1 MMERRL
7 GRPEEIDEEEV
18 ARRKAFLQ
26 FETEDVERLAS
37 IQELAQQYATEVIED
52 FYRHIMAYPET
63 RVFFQDPILLERVK
77 EKQKH
82 YFMDLTRGNYGQD
95 YIEGRLRIGQIHE
108 RIGLP
113 VKSYLGMY
121 RYYLSKVADKI
132 FEAFS
137 DQPLKALAIK
147 QSLLKL
153 VFLDIG
159 LAIDTYIQSR
169 ERTIRVQ
176 QEAIRELS
184 TPVLQVREGLLIL
197 PIVGLIDS
205 MRARQLTDQLLRS
218 IRANRAKMVVVDI
231 TGVPSVDSKVAN
243 HLVQTV
249 EAARLMGATT
259 ILTGMS
265 PDIARALVVLGV
277 DLSTMRTVADLQ
289 GGIEE
294 AERLLGYKVSRD
306 SSGGR

>member
-1 MMERRL
+1 MIERLSRS
-7 GRPEEIDEEEV
+7 EEIDEEEV
-18 ARRKAFLQ
+18 ARRKAFLE
-26 FETEDVERLAS
+26 FENDDIKRLNS
-37 IQELAQQYATEVIED
+37 IQDIAQNYATEVIED
-52 FYRHIMAYPET
+52 FYRHIMSFPET
-63 RVFFQDPILLERVK
+63 RLFFQDPLLLERVK
-77 EKQKH
+77 ERQKN
-82 YFMDLTRGNYGQD
+82 YFMDLTRGNYGRE
-95 YIEGRLRIGQIHE
+95 YIEGRLRIGAIHE
-108 RIGLP
+108 RVGLP
-113 VKSYLGMY
+113 IKTYLGMY
-121 RYYLSKVADKI
+121 RFYLDKVAEKIFGALKGKPDEAFPVYLSLI
-132 FEAFS
+132 
-137 DQPLKALAIK
+137 
-147 QSLLKL
+147 KL

-159 LAIDTYIQSR
+159 LAIDTYLQQR

-184 TPVLQVREGLLIL
+184 TPVLQVRDGLLIL

-218 IRANRAKMVVVDI
+218 IRANRARIVVVDI

-294 AERLLGYKVSRD
+294 AERLLGYTVTRAAGSK
-306 SSGGR
+306 

>member
-1 MMERRL
+1 MIDRMVT
-7 GRPEEIDEEEV
+7 RPDEINEEEV
-18 ARRKAFLQ
+18 VRRKAFL
-26 FETEDVERLAS
+26 ELEKEDLDRLAS
-37 IQELAQQYATEVIED
+37 IRELAERYATEVIED
-52 FYRHIMAYPET
+52 FYRHLMAFPDT
-63 RVFFQDPILLERVK
+63 RVFFQDPLLLERVK
-77 EKQKH
+77 EKQKQ
-82 YFMDLTRGNYGQD
+82 YFMDLTRGNYGNE
-95 YIEGRLRIGQIHE
+95 YIQSRLRIGQIHE

-113 VKSYLGMY
+113 IKAYLGMY
-121 RYYLSKVADKI
+121 RFYISKVAEKI
-132 FEAFS
+132 FEAFK
-137 DQPLKALAIK
+137 DQPAQALSIK
-147 QSLLKL
+147 QSMLKI
-153 VFLDIG
+153 VFLDMT
-159 LAIDTYIQSR
+159 LAIDTYLQSR
-169 ERTIRVQ
+169 ERTIRMQ

-218 IRANRAKMVVVDI
+218 IRANRARMVVLDI
-231 TGVPSVDSKVAN
+231 TGVPAVDSKVAN

-294 AERLLGYKVSRD
+294 AERLLGYTVTRD
-306 SSGGR
+306 RDGR